1 LFLFR
6 WREHFCGSSWDDRAG
21 LMVGAPTNR
30 VAKTAVTNAE
40 VLRARRGLTTIRTSS
55 ADSSATWTR
64 TTTHVSDASAET
76 SPATASA
83 FAVLE
88 TLVARGLEWVVV
100 CPGARSQALA
110 LAAATLERE
119 GALRVVVRLDERSA
133 AFTALGIGSETG
145 RPAAVVTTSGSA
157 VANLHPAVL
166 EAHHAGVPLILLTA
180 DRPEELR
187 GIASNQT
194 TVQPGI
200 FGTSVRW
207 MLDVPAP
214 EDAAVDA
221 SVGQAAAHAAWSAAL
236 GHEPAV
242 PARPGPVHL
251 NLAFREPLSSAQRPL
266 PVVVTTETPAPAQ
279 RAILT
284 LARGPRTLVI
294 AGANAGP
301 VAELV
306 AHEGGWPLV
315 AEVSSGARFGRNLI
329 PHYRAALADSELTDA
344 IERIVLFGHPT
355 LTRQV
360 PALISGRSDIET
372 IVVRSGGEDVNPGHA
387 VSTFTDEVTIAPGET
402 DPEWLGAWL
411 GVGSAALATYET
423 EQAEN
428 SPAQRAPNVA
438 AGRSSDAASKR
449 AFVAAELAAVRTPL
463 TRDLLVDAVW
473 RATWPHERL
482 VVGAS
487 RIIRVA
493 DRVVPGK
500 KIPVFANRGLAG
512 IDGTVSTAAGIALA
526 SGALTRV
533 LLGDITL
540 LHDVGGLWAEP
551 GLPRPRLQ
559 IVVANDSGG
568 TIFDSLE
575 VASTADRGDFD
586 RVMLTPHN
594 VDLRA
599 LAEAYGFDYQKATT
613 VGELDQALTQPESR
627 PLLIEVP
634 LER

>member
-1 LFLFR
+1 M
-6 WREHFCGSSWDDRAG
+6 G
-21 LMVGAPTNR
+21 GAPTNR
-30 VAKTAVTNAE
+30 VAKPAATDDGVPH
-40 VLRARRGLTTIRTSS
+40 ARVDRTTTRISS
-55 ADSSATWTR
+55 ADSSATSTR
-64 TTTHVSDASAET
+64 TTTRVSDASAET
-76 SPATASA
+76 SPATTSA

-88 TLVARGLEWVVV
+88 TLVAHGLEWVVV

-110 LAAATLERE
+110 LAAATLARE
-119 GALRVVVRLDERSA
+119 GVLRVIVRLDERSA

-145 RPAAVVTTSGSA
+145 RPAAVLTTSGSA

-187 GIASNQT
+187 GIGSNQT
-194 TVQPGI
+194 TVQAGI
-200 FGTSVRW
+200 FGASVRW

-214 EDAAVDA
+214 EDDAVGTQT
-221 SVGQAAAHAAWSAAL
+221 GQAAAREAWWAAL
-236 GHEPAV
+236 GQEPAM
-242 PARPGPVHL
+242 PSRPGPVHL
-251 NLAFREPLSSAQRPL
+251 NLAYREPLSSARRP
-266 PVVVTTETPAPAQ
+266 PPAVVTVEAPTPRQ
-279 RAILT
+279 RSTLT
-284 LARGPRTLVI
+284 LERGPRTLVI

-301 VAELV
+301 VAEQV

-329 PHYRAALADSELTDA
+329 PHYRAVLADTELTLG

-355 LTRQV
+355 LSRQV
-360 PALISGRSDIET
+360 PELIAGRPDIDT

-387 VSTFTDEVTIAPGET
+387 VTTFTDEVAVGPGET
-402 DPEWLGAWL
+402 DREWLGAWL
-411 GVGSAALATYET
+411 RVGSAALVDYEAV
-423 EQAEN
+423 QAE
-428 SPAQRAPNVA
+428 SAPALRAPNIA
-438 AGRSSDAASKR
+438 AGRSADAASKR
-449 AFVAAELAAVRTPL
+449 AFATAELAAVRTPL
-463 TRDLLVDAVW
+463 TRELMVDAVW
-473 RATWPHERL
+473 RATWPHDRL
-482 VVGAS
+482 VIGAS

-500 KIPVFANRGLAG
+500 KIPVFSNRGLAG

-575 VASTADRGDFD
+575 VASTAERADFD

-594 VDLRA
+594 VELRA
-599 LAEAYGFDYQKATT
+599 LAEAYGFDYQRAST
-613 VGELDQALTQPESR
+613 VGELEQALTQPHER